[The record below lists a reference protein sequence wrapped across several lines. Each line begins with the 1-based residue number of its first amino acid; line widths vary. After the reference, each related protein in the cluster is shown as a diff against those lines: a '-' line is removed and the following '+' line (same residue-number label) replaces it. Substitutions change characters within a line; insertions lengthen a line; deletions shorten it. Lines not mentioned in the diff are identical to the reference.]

1 MLINGLGLV
10 VCSLWFVVGCL
21 IGVGVFSLQFTVGC
35 LIAVAVLWFFITVNN
50 KPQTTNCLPAPATL
64 YRPGIRRRFKTEN
77 RRPQTVNCLSASCH
91 CCCHFEHAYLYQALH
106 NHKPQTTNH
115 KLCSCHCRCYFEHTN
130 IRQTLRN
137 HKQPNPYLCPV
148 KLVSILLASYILVL
162 SCLPCSDSRECNINS
177 PTTITKAS
185 GNHQDH
191 QHEDEAC
198 SMFCSCACCGQ
209 IFVPHF
215 QPMLIELS
223 DTPHA
228 RKELFAYHNDRLPA
242 DFYGNIWQPPKLS

>member
-1 MLINGLGLV
+1 MGNGFRFR
-10 VCSLWFVVGCL
+10 VCSLWFVVRCL
-21 IGVGVFSLQFTVGC
+21 IDEAVYGLQFSVRC
-35 LIAVAVLWFFITVNN
+35 LINEAVLWFFTTVNS
-50 KPQTTNCLPAPATL
+50 K
-64 YRPGIRRRFKTEN
+64 
-77 RRPQTVNCLSASCH
+77 PQTVNCLSASCH
-91 CCCHFEHAYLYQALH
+91 CCCHFEH
-106 NHKPQTTNH
+106 
-115 KLCSCHCRCYFEHTN
+115 TN
-130 IRQTLRN
+130 IRQTLHN

-162 SCLPCSDSRECNINS
+162 SCLPCSDSRECNIDS
-177 PTTITKAS
+177 PTTIARAS

-198 SMFCSCACCGQ
+198 SMFCNCACCGQ
-209 IFVPHF
+209 VFVQHF